1 MNPSFLHCLLLS
13 DIPWYGCPALFSQSP
28 AEGHLGCFQA
38 AAVKNKVAPN
48 IHVQVLCENPF
59 SFFLRLI
66 SKHVMA
72 GSYDNCIFSCID
84 IGKLISRVAL
94 AFPIPVGSLWLVH
107 FSASSL
113 AFGGITLFYFSRSD
127 RCVVLNCTYPT
138 THDLARLFMCLLAIC
153 YLRLIGMSLH
163 VFCPCFNWIAWE
175 FFCLFFTVEFWEF
188 SIYARNSSFVG

>member
-13 DIPWYGCPALFSQSP
+13 DIPWYGCPALFNQSP

-38 AAVKNKVAPN
+38 GAVMNKVAPN

-127 RCVVLNCTYPT
+127 RCVVIAHCGFKLHLPNNSWSCTSFHVFIGHLLSPP
-138 THDLARLFMCLLAIC
+138 HWNVSSCLLS
-153 YLRLIGMSLH
+153 M
-163 VFCPCFNWIAWE
+163 F
-175 FFCLFFTVEFWEF
+175 
-188 SIYARNSSFVG
+188 